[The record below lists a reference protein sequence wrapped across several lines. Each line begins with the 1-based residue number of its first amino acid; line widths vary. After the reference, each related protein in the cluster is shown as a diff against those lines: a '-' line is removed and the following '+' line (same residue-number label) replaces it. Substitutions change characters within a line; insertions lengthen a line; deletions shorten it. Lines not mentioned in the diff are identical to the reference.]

1 MLINNQT
8 TTIEA
13 DAACFLDALSILSSL
28 LGSGNLPLQFLDA
41 VLNFLDS
48 LSKFARITI
57 ITAVGTGIT
66 IRFES
71 ADVLLALVTAL
82 RTGNLDSFFLVHDT
96 F

>member
-13 DAACFLDALSILSSL
+13 DAAYFLDALSILSSL

-41 VLNFLDS
+41 VLNFLDGPG
-48 LSKFARITI
+48 KFARITI

-66 IRFES
+66 IPFES
-71 ADVLLALVTAL
+71 ADVLFALVTAL
-82 RTGNLDSFFLVHDT
+82 RTGNLDSFFLEHDT